1 MRVAF
6 SPTVVILGSS
16 SFYEKYFPGQ
26 NHVNLYLNE
35 TNS

>member
-1 MRVAF
+1 MAY

-16 SFYEKYFPGQ
+16 SLYEKYFPGQ
-26 NHVNLYLNE
+26 NHVNLYFNE